1 MYVYT
6 GISET
11 TVPGIMVILTQTR
24 VIIDVFR
31 CSDRTVVLEYPG
43 ILPTWLRFDFVL
55 DSLGNPGLSRTFC
68 NLLLLFEEL
77 EVQDGS
83 CNRMG

>member
-11 TVPGIMVILTQTR
+11 TVSGIMVILTQTR

-43 ILPTWLRFDFVL
+43 ILSTWLRFDFVL
-55 DSLGNPGLSRTFC
+55 DSLRNPGLSRTFC

-83 CNRMG
+83 CNRVG